1 MEVPSAVKENVQC
14 LKKCSISTYHGHYVI
29 TGDPVPLARVRF
41 GRRQVW
47 DCQRHLKRNTSIVI
61 NGQHNNAPLFQG
73 PLKVILSFYFPV
85 AKSVSLKKKNLLLG
99 TPHYFKPD
107 LSNLI
112 KFIED
117 VGNEL
122 LYHDDARITLLEA
135 SKIYD
140 EEPRTEFIVME
151 L

>member
-1 MEVPSAVKENVQC
+1 MKVSGELKKSVQC
-14 LKKCSISTYHGHYVI
+14 PKNCSILNYHGHYSVPVN
-29 TGDPVPLARVRF
+29 PVPLARVRF
-41 GRRQVW
+41 GKRQVW
-47 DCQRHLKRNTSIVI
+47 DCQREIKRNTGIVI
-61 NGQHNNAPLFQG
+61 GSQHGDAPLFHG
-73 PLKVILSFYFPV
+73 PLKVIMVFYFPV
-85 AKSVSLKKKNLLLG
+85 AKSLSLAKKKLLLG
-99 TPHYFKPD
+99 TPHYYKPD

-122 LYHDDARITLLEA
+122 LYHDDARIALLEA
-135 SKIYD
+135 SKVYD